1 MTIEDYDLL
10 TGAIDSLANELQ
22 DERLEEIETGSIS
35 FEKDGF
41 EFDIFEDEA
50 IISGISQPT
59 SNIIIPDFVEY
70 NDKKYKVTCI
80 NHVFIGDEYEK
91 LTIGK
96 NVKYIRSDCFSGCK
110 MLQEV
115 KLNNCLEVIGESAFS
130 RTPIDEVI
138 IPESI
143 KRLDDNAFFECEY
156 LTVYLP
162 KRLQAGANISF
173 GETLPLV
180 ERVFHHVA
188 FIHYYDE
195 SDIITDNMELL
206 PLKRMQDIFDSCSH
220 SALDIIRTY
229 MNLSN
234 QNWDSNQSYYMG
246 HPDMR
251 AKRYEIRKSTNEEIF
266 DDDND
271 PIIATYKSMK
281 EVLLDGWKLDSVI
294 KKKNYY

>member
-10 TGAIDSLANELQ
+10 SGAIPSIGCNE
-22 DERLEEIETGSIS
+22 DESQYKRLEEIETGSIS

-41 EFDIFEDEA
+41 EFDIFEEEA
-50 IISGISQPT
+50 IITGISQH
-59 SNIIIPDFVEY
+59 SSEIIIPDFVEH
-70 NDKKYKVTCI
+70 NDLQYKVTCI
-80 NHVFIGDEYEK
+80 NHVFCGDEYEK

-96 NVKYIRSDCFSGCK
+96 NVKYIRRHCFSGCK

-115 KLNNCLEVIGESAFS
+115 KLNNCLEVIGEDAFY

-143 KRLDDNAFFECEY
+143 KRLDDNAFFDCRY

-162 KRLQAGANISF
+162 KRLQAGANVSID
-173 GETLPLV
+173 LV
-180 ERVFHHVA
+180 GRVFKNVA

-195 SDIITDNMELL
+195 TDNMELP
-206 PLKRMQDIFDSCSH
+206 PLKRMQDIFDSCSYY
-220 SALDIIRTY
+220 AFDIIRTY

-234 QNWDSNQSYYMG
+234 QNWDSNQTYYMG

-251 AKRYEIRKSTNEEIF
+251 AKRYVIRKSTNEEIF
-266 DDDND
+266 DDEND
-271 PIIATYKSMK
+271 PIIATYKSME

-294 KKKNYY
+294 KHTNYY